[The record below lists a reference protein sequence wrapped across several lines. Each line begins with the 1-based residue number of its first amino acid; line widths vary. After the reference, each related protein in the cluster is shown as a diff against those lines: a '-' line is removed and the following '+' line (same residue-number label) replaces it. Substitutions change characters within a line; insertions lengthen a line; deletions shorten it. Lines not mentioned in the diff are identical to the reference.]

1 MSDDVRDAQVEGD
14 EAVRGSEEDDG
25 LVVEIFARAQL
36 PTKFGRFDIVAFKNN
51 LDHKDHV
58 AIVKG
63 DVAGASRVKA
73 RIHSEC
79 LTGDVFGSLK
89 CDCGPQLEAALQQIE
104 GENQGIILYMRQEGR
119 GIGLANK
126 VKAYSLQDQGLD
138 TVEAN
143 LHLGFDDDLR
153 DYRVAARMLDL
164 LEVDSVEL
172 LTNNPRKVEGLEEAG
187 IRIARRSPIHIPANP
202 FNIRYL
208 RTKRDKSGHLF
219 DAIKLVSEG

>member
-1 MSDDVRDAQVEGD
+1 MSDDDMILTNLGD
-14 EAVRGSEEDDG
+14 GEAT
-25 LVVEIFARAQL
+25 VEIFARAHL

-51 LDHKDHV
+51 LDNKDHV

-63 DVAGASRVKA
+63 DVDHQRAVKV

-104 GENQGIILYMRQEGR
+104 EEGQGVILYMRQEGR

-126 VKAYSLQDQGLD
+126 IKAYSLQDQGLD

-153 DYRVAARMLDL
+153 DYRVAAHMLQL
-164 LEVDSVEL
+164 LGVESVEL

-187 IRIARRSPIHIPANP
+187 IEIQRRSPIHVPANP

-208 RTKRDKSGHLF
+208 RTKRDKSGHLL